1 MKTTKRRRSAEARER
16 VELPELLAAIL
27 AQRGADVTRRG
38 NVVVEATL
46 PGPLAKDLG
55 TERVRFVASPA
66 GRAARGA
73 ETDAALT
80 ERILLIGRSMGS
92 VTRVVARLP
101 QAKPSTSAKPG
112 TSAKPTGAG
121 KRKGDLGDVA
131 PIHLWVR
138 LHWRIRY
145 GSDDLPEE
153 LLAQTLPIG
162 TTGGA
167 RAPRDAVLREPT
179 ADEAGTLAAPDPERL
194 TRAWHRALRQ
204 LELRIRTRLRPHED
218 RVRREL
224 HREMRTLS
232 VHFRSLIAEERAGR
246 RRRAE
251 DGEAGRMLQLK
262 EDWERKL
269 AAAVRQ
275 RAFDTEARLVAASL
289 IYLLPPP

>member
-1 MKTTKRRRSAEARER
+1 MRRRKRDDADRA
-16 VELPELLAAIL
+16 ELPEILAAVL
-27 AQRGADVTRRG
+27 EARGAEVARRG
-38 NVVVEATL
+38 HGVWEASL
-46 PGPLAKDLG
+46 PEPLAKELG
-55 TERVRFVASPA
+55 TDRVRLVAAPA

-73 ETDAALT
+73 EADAAMT
-80 ERILLIGRSMGS
+80 ERILLIGRSMGT
-92 VTRVVARLP
+92 VTRL
-101 QAKPSTSAKPG
+101 
-112 TSAKPTGAG
+112 
-121 KRKGDLGDVA
+121 VA
-131 PIHLWVR
+131 PGPAQRDGAPAPQWVR

-153 LLAQTLPIG
+153 LLAQTLPVG
-162 TTGGA
+162 PAGGA
-167 RAPRDAVLREPT
+167 RAPRDGALRTPS
-179 ADEAGTLAAPDPERL
+179 EAEGARIDPPDPERL

-251 DGEAGRMLQLK
+251 VGEAGRMLQLK

-289 IYLLPPP
+289 ITLLPPV

>member
-1 MKTTKRRRSAEARER
+1 MKSRRRAPER
-16 VELPELLAAIL
+16 AELPEILAAIL
-27 AQRGADVTRRG
+27 ERRGAVVAKRG
-38 NVVVEATL
+38 GVWEASL
-46 PGPLAKDLG
+46 PEPLAKDLG
-55 TERVRFVASPA
+55 TDRVRLVAAPA

-73 ETDAALT
+73 EADSAMT
-80 ERILLIGRSMGS
+80 ERILLLGRSAGS
-92 VTRVVARLP
+92 VTRL
-101 QAKPSTSAKPG
+101 
-112 TSAKPTGAG
+112 
-121 KRKGDLGDVA
+121 VA
-131 PIHLWVR
+131 PAPDVKKSDPEAVERQWVR

-153 LLAQTLPIG
+153 MLAQTLPISPL
-162 TTGGA
+162 GGA
-167 RAPRDAVLREPT
+167 RPPRESALRAPSES
-179 ADEAGTLAAPDPERL
+179 EAGALQPPDPERL

-246 RRRAE
+246 RRRPE
-251 DGEAGRMLQLK
+251 DGEAWRMLQLK

-275 RAFDTEARLVAASL
+275 RAFDTEARLVAAAVISL
-289 IYLLPPP
+289 IPPV